1 MATVTNMTTKTQLE
15 TLEKKIDSHMNHS
28 SQSDERMAR
37 IENKLDQLAEAVIS
51 IARAEE
57 KIATLIQDTRE
68 IKLNVNATSY
78 KLHEVEI
85 QTMNNTADLKTL
97 NKFFWLIA
105 STTITVAASA
115 FAVSIGLL

>member
-1 MATVTNMTTKTQLE
+1 MAIPATTKTQLE

-57 KIATLIQDTRE
+57 KIAVLIQDTRD
-68 IKLNVNATSY
+68 IKLSLNTGADRMQRIE
-78 KLHEVEI
+78 L
-85 QTMNNTADLKTL
+85 QTINNTSDLKTL

-105 STTITVAASA
+105 TATITVAITAI
-115 FAVSIGLL
+115 AVSTGAL